1 MTPKDDR
8 SGHDAEKRTQ
18 EPEPAPVHLDPLVR
32 DLIPPAGLEDR
43 VVSALRSE
51 GLVRPGGSHRRLR
64 APWMVAAVAAAVALF
79 AGGFAVGQYTGGRS
93 ALEAVLTANAT
104 RGGTP
109 AERAAM
115 IQQTGTLYVEAM
127 NALQA
132 TDTYPQGREV
142 ALATLRAAV
151 TELARLSPDDGRL
164 ARILAILNA
173 TPSPADRAARST
185 LWF

>member
-1 MTPKDDR
+1 
-8 SGHDAEKRTQ
+8 
-18 EPEPAPVHLDPLVR
+18 
-32 DLIPPAGLEDR
+32 
-43 VVSALRSE
+43 
-51 GLVRPGGSHRRLR
+51 
-64 APWMVAAVAAAVALF
+64 MVAAVAAAVALF

-93 ALEAVLTANAT
+93 TLEAVMAANAT
-104 RGGTP
+104 GRGTP

-115 IQQTGTLYVEAM
+115 LQQTGTLYVEAM
-127 NALQA
+127 NAMQA
-132 TDTYPQGREV
+132 ADTYPQGQEV

-173 TPSPADRAARST
+173 TPSPADRVARST